1 MLNLILLQAAEAGA
15 KQGGGWSFWIMMI
28 LILVVFYLFMILPQR
43 KKQKELEKKRNEMKP
58 GQKVV
63 TAGGVYGIL
72 RKVEDT
78 CFMVEIAKDVVIKID
93 KASVY
98 ATAEDAA
105 AAPKEP
111 EQKK

>member
-1 MLNLILLQAAEAGA
+1 MLNLILLQAASAGTQ
-15 KQGGGWSFWIMMI
+15 QGGGWSFWVMMI

-43 KKQKELEKKRNEMKP
+43 RKQKELEKKRNEMKP

-63 TAGGVYGIL
+63 IAGGIYGII

-78 CFMVEIAKDVVIKID
+78 TFMVEIAKDVVIKID

-98 ATAEDAA
+98 TTAEDSTVAQ
-105 AAPKEP
+105 KEP
-111 EQKK
+111 EQSK